1 MKTKDGVVYFKS
13 ASEMFVREKSGKKNN
28 TVRLLSE
35 AEHNMVL
42 WTKIN
47 EIEMTD
53 SENGEIIRRTVT
65 DITQVG
71 GIEGFRLVVFSWI
84 SEGLANE

>member
-1 MKTKDGVVYFKS
+1 MKIKDSVVYFKS
-13 ASEMFVREKSGKKNN
+13 APEMFVREKSGKKNN
-28 TVRLLSE
+28 TVRLLSK
-35 AEHNMVL
+35 AENDMVL

-47 EIEMTD
+47 EIEITD

-71 GIEGFRLVVFSWI
+71 GIAGFHLIVFSWI
-84 SEGLANE
+84 TERTIK